1 MFISCV
7 SRRVH
12 LPTRL
17 IKDLQEVNKLSSKNR
32 WEYGGKVK
40 FDKSTYKG
48 LTYTTSKERTRIDA
62 LALENEW
69 NAPVTYHTHPS
80 ITNVPTDHG
89 CWDIFTTLP
98 SSADFEA
105 YIKGFPDMQVN
116 IITDA
121 HGYYVIN
128 VLEAVKIRTC
138 PLPRSVATEMTT
150 LRFEDFLYERSFGED
165 GCEYF
170 ATTLRDWKCFINEE
184 LAPRLMELY
193 GISIHYYGYDDVP
206 PTVIVDA

>member
-69 NAPVTYHTHPS
+69 NAPCGPTTHT
-80 ITNVPTDHG
+80 
-89 CWDIFTTLP
+89 
-98 SSADFEA
+98 
-105 YIKGFPDMQVN
+105 QVLQ
-116 IITDA
+116 T
-121 HGYYVIN
+121 
-128 VLEAVKIRTC
+128 
-138 PLPRSVATEMTT
+138 
-150 LRFEDFLYERSFGED
+150 F
-165 GCEYF
+165 
-170 ATTLRDWKCFINEE
+170 
-184 LAPRLMELY
+184 
-193 GISIHYYGYDDVP
+193 P
-206 PTVIVDA
+206 PTMDVGTFYHSPKQCRF